1 MNGKSTGVLGVMPH
15 DFFFASR
22 EFDYWEVVG
31 YFTPEELARRD
42 SHFVTVVA
50 RLKTGIDVNSAQ
62 RDLSVIAA
70 RLAKEY
76 PISNTNLGAVVVP
89 LHQEFAGD
97 TGAGLWF
104 CSVFAALAL
113 VLACIGVYG
122 VLAYSV
128 EQRTREIGIRVA
140 VGASPSEVTRMI
152 LAKGLKL
159 GLLGLAAGVGLAVV
173 LGRLLQSL
181 LYGANALS
189 PAVYAATSA
198 ALVLAA
204 VAACI
209 IPAQR
214 AARVDPV
221 VALRN
226 E

>member
-140 VGASPSEVTRMI
+140 VGASPSEVAHDSRQG
-152 LAKGLKL
+152 LEARVARARSGRWPRGRAWAPVAKL
-159 GLLGLAAGVGLAVV
+159 VIWSQRIVP
-173 LGRLLQSL
+173 RSL
-181 LYGANALS
+181 CGHLRS
-189 PAVYAATSA
+189 TSA
-198 ALVLAA
+198 RRRCRLHHS
-204 VAACI
+204 
-209 IPAQR
+209 R
-214 AARVDPV
+214 TARSSC
-221 VALRN
+221 
-226 E
+226 